1 MLRSVEV
8 AQVLRCDTDKSTI
21 HYEYAEKMSAVH
33 LCWASLIILGFRAIT
48 IPSMN
53 YSLTCDVAVLHI
65 MIDDDSSVSANGSV
79 QRAGP
84 VVPQS
89 SPLKVSAP
97 DKPTV

>member
-1 MLRSVEV
+1 M
-8 AQVLRCDTDKSTI
+8 RCDTDKSTI

-48 IPSMN
+48 IPAMN
-53 YSLTCDVAVLHI
+53 YRLAWDGAVLHI
-65 MIDDDSSVSANGSV
+65 IVDASSSVSANGSV

-84 VVPQS
+84 VVRHS
-89 SPLKVSAP
+89 SPLKGSAQ